1 MANESILVVD
11 DEEDI
16 ANLLVYNLSKNG
28 YRARAVYSG
37 EEALAAIESEL
48 PNLIVLDLMLPGID
62 GLEVCRLLKQNGR
75 TAKIPIIMATAKSE
89 ELDEILGLELGA
101 ADYISKPFSVRV
113 LLARIK
119 VCLRRMASEEQPIE
133 EEEQV
138 GLYVDENCCD
148 VMIDGKRSNL
158 TITEYRIFSFLY
170 KHQGRVYT
178 REQIISSLHE
188 DEYVI
193 TVRAVDVQIAG
204 LRKKLGEYGKYIET
218 IRGVGYRFVGK

>member
-119 VCLRRMASEEQPIE
+119 VCLRRTASEEQSIE

>member
-1 MANESILVVD
+1 MVKESILVVD

-28 YRARAVYSG
+28 YRAQAVFSG
-37 EEALAAIESEL
+37 EEALASIEKEL
-48 PNLIVLDLMLPGID
+48 PDLIVLDLMLPGID

-119 VCLRRMASEEQPIE
+119 VCLRRMSFEEQIDE
-133 EEEQV
+133 SEEQV
-138 GLYVDENCCD
+138 GLSIDENCCD

-158 TITEYRIFSFLY
+158 TITEFRIFSFLH

-193 TVRAVDVQIAG
+193 TARAVDVQIAG
-204 LRKKLGEYGKYIET
+204 LRKKLGDYGKCIET